1 VQGHEWRRVWAI
13 VWKDTLTERRTK
25 AAFNAMAFFAGL
37 VLLIFAFAI
46 GPDVPVTGPAGQG
59 LLEYIAPGLVWVAI
73 LLTGVLALGRSFQ
86 VEMENGALEGLRLYP
101 GERRSIG
108 IGKIIANVATLT
120 AMEVLIVPI
129 AGVLYS
135 IDLWSKL
142 PALAAVLF
150 LATLGFA
157 AVGTFYAALTANLR
171 AREVMLPLLLFP
183 VMVPVVLA
191 AVKATFLILNGDLMG
206 ELSAWVRL
214 LVVFDAVFVT
224 VCTLAFG
231 FAIEE

>member
-1 VQGHEWRRVWAI
+1 MPRGEWRRVWAV
-13 VWKDTLTERRTK
+13 VWKDLLMERRTK
-25 AAFNAMAFFAGL
+25 AAFNAMAFFAGM

-46 GPDVPVTGPAGQG
+46 GPDIPVTGPAGQG
-59 LLEYIAPGLVWVAI
+59 LLAYISPGLLWIAI

-101 GERRSIG
+101 GDRRSIG
-108 IGKIIANVATLT
+108 AGKIITNALTLI
-120 AMEVLIVPI
+120 AMEILVVPLGGI
-129 AGVLYS
+129 LYS

-142 PALAAVLF
+142 PALAGVLL

-191 AVKATFLILNGDLMG
+191 AVKATFLILNGDLMD
-206 ELSAWVRL
+206 ELSTWVRL
-214 LVVFDAVFVT
+214 LVVFDFVFVT

-231 FAIEE
+231 YVLEE

>member
-1 VQGHEWRRVWAI
+1 MAGGELRRVWAV
-13 VWKDTLTERRTK
+13 VWKDILTERRTK
-25 AAFNAMAFFAGL
+25 AAFNAMAFFAGM

-46 GPDVPVTGPAGQG
+46 GPDIPVTGPSGQG
-59 LLEYIAPGLVWVAI
+59 LMAYISPGLLWIAI

-86 VEMENGALEGLRLYP
+86 IEMENGALEGLRLYP
-101 GERRSIG
+101 GDRRSIG
-108 IGKIIANVATLT
+108 GGKIIANILTLL
-120 AMEVLIVPI
+120 AMEVLIVPL
-129 AGVLYS
+129 GSVLYS
-135 IDLWSKL
+135 IDLWVKL
-142 PALAAVLF
+142 PALTGVLL
-150 LATLGFA
+150 LATVGFA

-191 AVKATFLILNGDLMG
+191 AVKATFLILNGDLMA
-206 ELSAWVRL
+206 ELATWVRL
-214 LVVFDAVFVT
+214 LVVFDVVFVT

>member
-1 VQGHEWRRVWAI
+1 MANREWRRVWAV

-46 GPDVPVTGPAGQG
+46 GPDIPVTGPAGQG
-59 LLEYIAPGLVWVAI
+59 LLAYISPGLLWVAI

-86 VEMENGALEGLRLYP
+86 MELESGALEGLRLYP
-101 GERRSIG
+101 GDRRSIG
-108 IGKIIANVATLT
+108 AGKIIANVITLL
-120 AMEVLIVPI
+120 AMEVLVVPI
-129 AGVLYS
+129 AGILYS

-142 PALAAVLF
+142 PALAGVF
-150 LATLGFA
+150 VLATVGFA
-157 AVGTFYAALTANLR
+157 AVGTFYAALTASLR

-183 VMVPVVLA
+183 VMVPVILA

-206 ELSAWVRL
+206 ELSTWVRL

-231 FAIEE
+231 YVIEE